1 MSMDA
6 YSLHHDGRV
15 DTEAVEGVGPEA
27 LERMARVA
35 RTLVGRTVTVRASLR
50 CELRI
55 DGIAADEV
63 VDRLCR
69 NRSLASVA

>member
-1 MSMDA
+1 MENHNA
-6 YSLHHDGRV
+6 GI
-15 DTEAVEGVGPEA
+15 GPDA

-35 RTLVGRTVTVRASLR
+35 RTLVGRTVTVRAER
-50 CELRI
+50 HCELRI

-69 NRSLASVA
+69 NRALASVA